1 MDKNINNIHDKYFKS
16 LMSDREYAFYFFK
29 TFLPQ
34 DTLEFINLNTLKLAN
49 KSFISIKLK
58 ESFADMVFEFE
69 YKDNVEKGYITI
81 VLEHKSKPEKQ
92 AFLQILN
99 YTTEAYIQQIK
110 DGQPLKTVISMV
122 FYHGKEQWKL
132 NKLTELIKYLPK
144 KLKRYVPDFDV
155 IFIDLGRFSDKQLLN
170 IGNSFL
176 TSALL
181 TQKYSYNPSELIDKV
196 EMIFETLFSD
206 RKRNLN
212 YSIFVYFMNLV
223 NLREEKFKKLLENI
237 SEPIKK
243 EIMSTLEMIEKKYKQ
258 EGIEISIVKLFKKG
272 FNASQISDI
281 MEMSIKKVKEIL
293 KKKNVL

>member
-1 MDKNINNIHDKYFKS
+1 
-16 LMSDREYAFYFFK
+16 
-29 TFLPQ
+29 
-34 DTLEFINLNTLKLAN
+34 
-49 KSFISIKLK
+49 FISIKLK